1 MSPDGR
7 ITRVTGAL
15 VEVSPL
21 RGVALYELARVGVG
35 ELLGEVIRLE
45 GDTATI
51 QVYEDTS
58 GLRVGEPVQ
67 PTGEPL
73 VVELGPGLL
82 GSILD
87 GVARPLELV
96 AAEAGDFIRP
106 GVTVPTLDP
115 ERVWSFTPGVVV
127 GQAVGPGDMLG
138 VVEERAGRELPIL
151 VPPEAGGVVAEV
163 AAGSFTVSVPV
174 VRLEDGSALSLAHRW
189 PVRQPRPVA
198 QRLPTGPPFITG
210 QRVFDFFF
218 PITEGGSVS
227 VPGGFGTGKTVIEQ
241 SLARHAAADVVVYVG
256 CGERGNEMADVLNE
270 FPQLVDPHTGRS
282 IMDRTVL
289 VVNTSNMPVAAREA
303 SVYLGMTIAEYFRDL
318 GYRVAVM
325 ADSLSRW
332 AEALREIGSRL
343 QEMPG
348 EEGYPTYLG
357 NRLGKLYER
366 AGRAVPLGSPEREGV
381 ITLISA
387 VSPPGGDFS
396 EPVTQASLRV
406 CGALWALDPALA
418 HQRQFPAVDW
428 ETSYTLYAE
437 ETRDWFAERVAPDW
451 PALRAT
457 MFELLQRE
465 RELREIAGLV
475 GPEALQDKD
484 RLLLSTA
491 HLIREIVLG
500 QSAYDPNDAASPVE
514 KTYRLASLS
523 YRLYETA
530 LAALEAGIGFEELDL
545 EPARR
550 ALANFRNAT
559 PAEATDWAEATE
571 AALARLRERTADVAG
586 TTAPAPATAAQ
597 DSVRADEEPGP

>member
-1 MSPDGR
+1 
-7 ITRVTGAL
+7 
-15 VEVSPL
+15 
-21 RGVALYELARVGVG
+21 
-35 ELLGEVIRLE
+35 
-45 GDTATI
+45 
-51 QVYEDTS
+51 
-58 GLRVGEPVQ
+58 
-67 PTGEPL
+67 
-73 VVELGPGLL
+73 VELGPGLL

-96 AAEAGDFIRP
+96 AAATGDFIQS
-106 GVTVPTLDP
+106 GVSVPTLDR
-115 ERVWSFTPGVVV
+115 ERVWSFEPRV
-127 GQAVGPGDMLG
+127 GAGQRVGPGDVVG
-138 VVEERAGRELPIL
+138 VVEERAGRELAIL
-151 VPPEAGGVVAEV
+151 VPPNQEGTVAGIS
-163 AAGSFTVSVPV
+163 AGEYTVFEPV
-174 VRLEDGSALSLAHRW
+174 VHLEDGGALTLAHRW
-189 PVRQPRPVA
+189 PVRHPRPSA
-198 QRLPTGPPFITG
+198 QRLPSEQPFITG

-218 PITEGGSVS
+218 PVTEGGSVS

-241 SLARHAAADVVVYVG
+241 SLARHAAADVVIYVG

-270 FPQLVDPHTGRS
+270 FPELVDPNTGHS

-366 AGRAVPLGSPEREGV
+366 AGRVRAQGTPEREGV

-406 CGALWALDPALA
+406 AGALWALDPALA
-418 HQRQFPAVDW
+418 HQRHFPAVDW
-428 ETSYTLYAE
+428 EISYSLYAE
-437 ETRDWFAERVAPDW
+437 MTKSWFAERVAADW
-451 PALRAT
+451 PDLRAGLLK
-457 MFELLQRE
+457 LLQRE

-484 RLLLSTA
+484 RLLLNTA
-491 HLIREIVLG
+491 HLIREVVLG
-500 QSAYDPNDAASPVE
+500 QNAYDPNDAASPVE

-523 YRLYETA
+523 SELYEAA
-530 LAALEAGIGFEELDL
+530 LSALEAGIDLEQLDL

-550 ALANFRNAT
+550 ALTNLRNS
-559 PAEATDWAEATE
+559 PADEVESWAAETA
-571 AALARLRERTADVAG
+571 AALAVLRGWTAETPEA
-586 TTAPAPATAAQ
+586 ATAAGASHGAEPVPELE
-597 DSVRADEEPGP
+597 SVSAGGPNATSGGAGDE